1 MNKLQK
7 QVIESCIDT
16 RDVFD
21 EKRLVSSKSFS
32 NQMEKKRYEENL
44 IMEAR
49 IRNIKKNHQQKYES
63 LHQTYLYQCEQL
75 KQQLQ
80 SEIKKEMYSFEKK
93 MEMYLKQISENDY
106 CINKNSIQL
115 GSNNNSFSQ
124 QFNDISQTLCT
135 EQTLNQSSVNDLFN
149 FVESHD
155 NSLFNKQQQQNQS
168 SFIQQSSIISYNNQP
183 SSFRAGT
190 PVKNNKQMHC
200 DDMNNDRNSKSQH
213 FADKENYFE
222 QYNFQLGRNQKSK
235 SILKNNYNQ
244 INGFDSIY
252 KKKSNQDSQYQHIQ
266 INQNQQNI
274 QQNASRQKNWDA
286 IKQIRQSLREKQSSP
301 QSIYTQTKKQ
311 EKNYS
316 VDASRMMLSK
326 QKKHPMQEVNQNLN
340 RSFQVS
346 RQENI
351 INNNFHNLSFTN
363 LNQFEDQVSFQRCD
377 SSSSSDSDSH
387 RHLDTDRLKRFKIDN
402 INLIKTIQC
411 NQKKSFSSQLNKK

>member
-1 MNKLQK
+1 
-7 QVIESCIDT
+7 
-16 RDVFD
+16 
-21 EKRLVSSKSFS
+21 
-32 NQMEKKRYEENL
+32 MEKKRYEENL

-49 IRNIKKNHQQKYES
+49 IRNIKKNYQQKYES

-93 MEMYLKQISENDY
+93 MEMFLKQISENDNS
-106 CINKNSIQL
+106 INKNSIQL
-115 GSNNNSFSQ
+115 GSNYNSYSQ
-124 QFNDISQTLCT
+124 QFNDISQTLYT

-168 SFIQQSSIISYNNQP
+168 SFIQQSSIISYINQP
-183 SSFRAGT
+183 PSFRTGT
-190 PVKNNKQMHC
+190 SVKNNKQMHC
-200 DDMNNDRNSKSQH
+200 DDIYNDRNYKTQH

-222 QYNFQLGRNQKSK
+222 QNSLQLGRNQKSK
-235 SILKNNYNQ
+235 SILKNNCNY
-244 INGFDSIY
+244 INDLDSIY
-252 KKKSNQDSQYQHIQ
+252 KKKPNQDSQQQPLQ

-286 IKQIRQSLREKQSSP
+286 IKQIRQSLREKQNSP
-301 QSIYTQTKKQ
+301 QSMYFQTKKQ

-316 VDASRMMLSK
+316 VDVSRSIQNK
-326 QKKHPMQEVNQNLN
+326 QQKYSRQETNQNLN

-346 RQENI
+346 RQENMV
-351 INNNFHNLSFTN
+351 NNNFHNLSFTN

-402 INLIKTIQC
+402 INLIKTIQS
-411 NQKKSFSSQLNKK
+411 NQKKSQSSQFYKK

>member
-21 EKRLVSSKSFS
+21 EKRLISKSYS
-32 NQMEKKRYEENL
+32 NEMEKKRYEENL

-49 IRNIKKNHQQKYES
+49 IRNIKKNYQQKYES

-93 MEMYLKQISENDY
+93 METFLKQMSENDQS
-106 CINKNSIQL
+106 INKSSIQY

-168 SFIQQSSIISYNNQP
+168 FIQQSSIASYINQP
-183 SSFRAGT
+183 SSFRT
-190 PVKNNKQMHC
+190 NISVKNNKQMRS
-200 DDMNNDRNSKSQH
+200 DDINNDRNSKVQH

-222 QYNFQLGRNQKSK
+222 QSSFYLGKNQKSK

-252 KKKSNQDSQYQHIQ
+252 KKKQNQECQQQSLYL
-266 INQNQQNI
+266 NQNQQNM
-274 QQNASRQKNWDA
+274 QSNASKQKNWDA
-286 IKQIRQSLREKQSSP
+286 IKQIRQSLREKQNSP
-301 QSIYTQTKKQ
+301 QQIQSQAKKQ

-316 VDASRMMLSK
+316 VDLNRSILNK
-326 QKKHPMQEVNQNLN
+326 QQKYPMQEVNQNLN

-346 RQENI
+346 RQDNL

-402 INLIKTIQC
+402 ISLIKTIQR
-411 NQKKSFSSQLNKK
+411 NQKKSFSSQIYKK